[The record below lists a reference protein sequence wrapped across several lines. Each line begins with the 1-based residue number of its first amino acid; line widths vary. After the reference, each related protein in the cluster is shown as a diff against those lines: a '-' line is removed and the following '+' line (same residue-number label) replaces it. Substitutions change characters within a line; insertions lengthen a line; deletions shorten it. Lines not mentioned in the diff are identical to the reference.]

1 MQLTGAINTQ
11 HQSRLQI
18 PVYVGGTEAQNTAPP
33 HVRLVTLFA
42 HDIADQVL
50 TEALAGRQGTH
61 TPSNTSRLRHTRAD
75 RGRSAG
81 VCAIARGLYGHV
93 PHFTRA
99 SDDDVQAVA
108 RLALAEN
115 ERVGCTAHQV
125 YAVDERTF
133 HIRGGSALTGAGQ
146 STWHKGMANKG
157 SEGRDQRPQQHLRT
171 PAHIAPGEITLGRR
185 ARREPLPYEVT
196 ILLGSSVRLLPQCL
210 ESTCA
215 DLRKCAIRR
224 HGFREGIG
232 GK

>member
-108 RLALAEN
+108 LLAFAQDDVPLLEL
-115 ERVGCTAHQV
+115 
-125 YAVDERTF
+125 
-133 HIRGGSALTGAGQ
+133 HIHEVPRNTCRFDSHLNGS
-146 STWHKGMANKG
+146 
-157 SEGRDQRPQQHLRT
+157 
-171 PAHIAPGEITLGRR
+171 
-185 ARREPLPYEVT
+185 
-196 ILLGSSVRLLPQCL
+196 
-210 ESTCA
+210 
-215 DLRKCAIRR
+215 
-224 HGFREGIG
+224 GFSRFL
-232 GK
+232 